1 MLKNLTKEE
10 FERRTAGGKRTPVFR
25 EYIAD
30 RETPVSVLTRIID
43 EPKDLFLLESVY
55 NGERKG
61 RYSYLGLDPVEK
73 PDERPFVAAPELSS
87 FQGGR
92 VGYFAYESVSDFEPR
107 VPRRHEEGTPSEAF
121 MTVDSFVVFDS
132 VRDTAIVA
140 KVAANDAPDAYERT
154 MREIEELRGRLLSA
168 ESIAH
173 YVEGHTS
180 AAASRE
186 PSLSEFVP
194 EMTEDRKSVV

>member
-10 FERRTAGGKRTPVFR
+10 FERRTAGGRRTPVFR
-25 EYIAD
+25 EYLAD

-107 VPRRHEEGTPSEAF
+107 VPRRHEEGTPSEARTSSRAF
-121 MTVDSFVVFDS
+121 P
-132 VRDTAIVA
+132 VA
-140 KVAANDAPDAYERT
+140 TRK
-154 MREIEELRGRLLSA
+154 ELRPRRS
-168 ESIAH
+168 
-173 YVEGHTS
+173 
-180 AAASRE
+180 
-186 PSLSEFVP
+186 
-194 EMTEDRKSVV
+194 